1 MKQWML
7 LTVVLGLLAAAI
19 GYRLIPPESKT
30 AATSP
35 VRTASARMRSPCA
48 SSRSRDGGACQ
59 DECEK
64 DTADGD
70 AQRSEACA
78 EE

>member
-19 GYRLIPPESKT
+19 GYRLIPPEAKT

-35 VRTASARMRSPCA
+35 ARTASARMRNPCA
-48 SSRSRDGGACQ
+48 SSRSRDGGACT
-59 DECEK
+59 EACEK

-70 AQRSEACA
+70 AQRPEACA
-78 EE
+78 NE